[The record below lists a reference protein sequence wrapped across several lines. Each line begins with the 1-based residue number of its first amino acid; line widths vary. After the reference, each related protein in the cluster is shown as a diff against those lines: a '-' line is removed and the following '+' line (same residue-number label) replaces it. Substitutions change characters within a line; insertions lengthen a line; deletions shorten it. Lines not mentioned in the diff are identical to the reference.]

1 MDKKNVNVYEE
12 VEIEETIDETIEDMM
27 CCDYTGFCC
36 GVSCRNWINC
46 HN

>member
-12 VEIEETIDETIEDMM
+12 VEIEETIDEMTEDMM

-36 GVSCRNWINC
+36 GVSCRNWYNC

>member
-12 VEIEETIDETIEDMM
+12 VEIEETIDEMTEDMM
-27 CCDYTGFCC
+27 CCDCTGFCC
-36 GVSCRNWINC
+36 GVSCHNWINC

>member
-12 VEIEETIDETIEDMM
+12 VEIEEIIEDMM

-36 GVSCRNWINC
+36 GASCRNWVNC

>member
-12 VEIEETIDETIEDMM
+12 VEIEEIIEDMM
-27 CCDYTGFCC
+27 CCDYTEFCC